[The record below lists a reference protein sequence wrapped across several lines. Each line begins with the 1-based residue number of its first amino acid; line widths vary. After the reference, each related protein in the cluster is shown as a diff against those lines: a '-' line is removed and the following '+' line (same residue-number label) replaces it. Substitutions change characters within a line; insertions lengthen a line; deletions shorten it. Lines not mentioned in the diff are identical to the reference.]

1 MSPKFKD
8 IVKINRGYN
17 QPNVSEILAQQ
28 KKKKKSNKLTCN
40 NNYGLLVFIN
50 ILKSQKLSLKSLQTF

>member
-28 KKKKKSNKLTCN
+28 KKKKKK
-40 NNYGLLVFIN
+40 
-50 ILKSQKLSLKSLQTF
+50 